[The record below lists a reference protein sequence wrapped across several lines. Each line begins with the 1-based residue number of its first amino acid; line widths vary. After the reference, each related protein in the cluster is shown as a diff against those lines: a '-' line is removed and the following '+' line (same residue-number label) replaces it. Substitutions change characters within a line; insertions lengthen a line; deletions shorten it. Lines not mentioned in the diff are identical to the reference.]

1 MGSLVIYRKSC
12 ESSEEAGSDFDRLY
26 DFVHEF
32 TGREPELREHGF
44 VDIWLGF
51 RVFSPKSFRGVLPIL
66 GFPFRDVNGCLVG
79 RREDCTAGDCYDV
92 VFSLWDMSREGRKEG
107 NVPDFERRFFGELG
121 NDWSRKIYESDKF
134 YYSDR
139 KLREF
144 RRVFRRKSVHDYKTK
159 G

>member
-1 MGSLVIYRKSC
+1 MGYVQR
-12 ESSEEAGSDFDRLY
+12 
-26 DFVHEF
+26 
-32 TGREPELREHGF
+32 
-44 VDIWLGF
+44 
-51 RVFSPKSFRGVLPIL
+51 
-66 GFPFRDVNGCLVG
+66 
-79 RREDCTAGDCYDV
+79 
-92 VFSLWDMSREGRKEG
+92 RKEG
-107 NVPDFERRFFGELG
+107 NVPELEKRFFGELG

>member
-51 RVFSPKSFRGVLPIL
+51 RVFSPKSFRGVLPCF

-92 VFSLWDMSREGRKEG
+92 VFSLWDMSREGRKAMFL
-107 NVPDFERRFFGELG
+107 NLRRDFSENSEMIGRE
-121 NDWSRKIYESDKF
+121 KF
-134 YYSDR
+134 MS
-139 KLREF
+139 LINFIIVIEN
-144 RRVFRRKSVHDYKTK
+144 
-159 G
+159 